1 MVELANAMLSS
12 SSLSLP
18 SVSVVVVVV
27 FVVVVVVVVVC
38 GGTIIPG
45 NRRYGNLDIVLL
57 L

>member
-27 FVVVVVVVVVC
+27 FVVVVVVVVC